1 MKFQNIFISA
11 AFTLLLYLIYISRY
25 IFDELSFS
33 VLLFGLLI
41 VAGLFVW
48 REVLSREQITQD
60 ERTELLAGKAARY
73 TLVGAFAVIILI
85 MAFLT
90 VTDRPTSPIGVLAM
104 LVGLLSILYALTYEY
119 LKKKH

>member
-1 MKFQNIFISA
+1 MRFQNIFISA
-11 AFTLLLYLIYISRY
+11 AFTFLLYGVYVSRY

-41 VAGLFVW
+41 VAGLYVR
-48 REVLSREQITQD
+48 REVLSREEIKQD

-73 TLVGAFAVIILI
+73 TMVSAFAVIILV

-104 LVGLLSILYALTYEY
+104 LVGVLAIIYSLTYEY